1 MREKRTVRIHV
12 SKIKGLML
20 NKTTKNNSFSKFSFG
35 DLKNVERFGKH
46 KIPEI

>member
-1 MREKRTVRIHV
+1 MVLLSNI
-12 SKIKGLML
+12 SDSNDGKGLML